1 MEIKDKDRNIR
12 IKFSNFN
19 KLYNDSPVFISLL
32 IEISMDIAIAKDIIT
47 IELSDFEEFVKN
59 LKKLD
64 EKLTHSFFFQHLDEQ
79 LQIKFEP
86 QTSGNI
92 NVTGFLKDKQYI
104 NTLLFSFEMPS
115 TEVSNLRMEGE
126 KIINSIID
134 S

>member
-19 KLYNDSPVFISLL
+19 KLYNDRPVFISLL

-64 EKLTHSFFFQHLDEQ
+64 EKLTHAFFFQHLDEQ

-104 NTLLFSFEMPS
+104 NTLLFSFEMPP
-115 TEVSNLRMEGE
+115 TEVSNLIMEGE